1 MPTYD
6 YFCAACQ
13 KRVSIYQSYQD
24 YGVKPPVCPECRG
37 RKLKRLINRVRV
49 LKSEDQRLDSLADPD
64 FLSGADENDPRSLGR
79 AMRKMGEQIG
89 EDVPPEFNEITRR
102 LESGE
107 SPEAIEKD
115 MPELAGDGDLSGA
128 GDDD

>member
-13 KRVSIYQSYQD
+13 KRVSVYQAYRD
-24 YGVKPPVCPECRG
+24 YGVKPPACPECHG

-49 LKSEDQRLDSLADPD
+49 LKSEDQRLDSLSDPS

-107 SPEAIEKD
+107 APEAIEKD
-115 MPELAGDGDLSGA
+115 MPELAGDGDLGGA
-128 GDDD
+128 GADD